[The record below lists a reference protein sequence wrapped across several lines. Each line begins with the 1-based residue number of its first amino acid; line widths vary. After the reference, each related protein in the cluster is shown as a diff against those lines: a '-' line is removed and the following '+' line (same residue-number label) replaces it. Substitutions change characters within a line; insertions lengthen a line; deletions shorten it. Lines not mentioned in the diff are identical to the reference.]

1 MKLKDIYVFTV
12 KDMYQKLKKKVY
24 YLLKYYWIIA
34 HICGLSSF
42 NVQ

>member
-1 MKLKDIYVFTV
+1 MCSQLKICI
-12 KDMYQKLKKKVY
+12 KNLKKNVY